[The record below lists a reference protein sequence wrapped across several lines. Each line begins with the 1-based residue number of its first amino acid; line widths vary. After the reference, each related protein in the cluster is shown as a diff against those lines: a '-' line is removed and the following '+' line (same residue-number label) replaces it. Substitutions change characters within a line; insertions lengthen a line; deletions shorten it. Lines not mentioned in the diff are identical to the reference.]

1 MNSKYIERDASIP
14 NEEKGK
20 KIKSRRREGN
30 KS

>member
-1 MNSKYIERDASIP
+1 MNSKYIYRDASIP